1 MTKISDL
8 VKFKNE
14 LTEKYNT
21 MFEGLDE
28 VIEKKAVNLKLA
40 EINNFAVDYKSDLH
54 DIINSYTDILHENE
68 KIAIKLKTLIDKVDV
83 DIKSLAEKL
92 FLNTEYQ
99 SKFIPFAPIN
109 ILHNVNLDKTLRV
122 KMHQYSD
129 WRYPGL
135 QYNVKDKRYVDCMIA
150 SDPLYITNDTIEDST
165 QIVQEYPELYQSR
178 LRIYTNNNWDRL
190 PANQFGFV
198 LIWNYFEFH
207 GMTKIEEFLKKT
219 ILLLRPG
226 GVLMFSFNN
235 CDLRESAMA
244 AESNLLSYSSANYI
258 KNLCIELGYEIISFN
273 DANAHNAQCPW
284 FSWAEIKRPGEL
296 NTVKA
301 HQVLGKIIPK

>member
-8 VKFKNE
+8 IKFKNE

-21 MFEGLDE
+21 MSEGLDE
-28 VIEKKAVNLKLA
+28 VIEIKAVNLKIA
-40 EINNFAVDYKSDLH
+40 EIDNFAVDYKSDLH
-54 DIINSYTDILHENE
+54 AIINSYTDILHENA
-68 KIAIKLKTLIDKVDV
+68 KITSKLKTLIDKVDA
-83 DIKSLAEKL
+83 DIEALADKL
-92 FLNTEYQ
+92 FLNAEYQ
-99 SKFIPFAPIN
+99 SKFVPYPAFDFW
-109 ILHNVNLDKTLRV
+109 HNENLDKTLRV

-135 QYNVKDKRYVDCMIA
+135 QYNIRHKKFVDCMIA
-150 SDPLYITNDTIEDST
+150 SDPLYITSNTVEECKEIT
-165 QIVQEYPELYQSR
+165 KEYSELYQSR
-178 LRIYTNNNWDRL
+178 LRMYTNNDWDKL
-190 PANQFGFV
+190 PANQFGFI

-207 GMTKIEEFLKKT
+207 SIIKIKEFLEK
-219 ILLLRPG
+219 IIALLRPG

-244 AESNLLSYSSANYI
+244 AENKLLSYSSAHYI

-273 DANAHNAQCPW
+273 DADTHSLQCPW